1 MCGWLR
7 NLHNVTPM
15 YDLSIRPQLKNSGRG
30 FCSHAYIIRPVAFT
44 NRQKLIRN
52 QFRHRRQRRRRR
64 GHCFRYIRLCNLHVH
79 RLSLRVIFICAP
91 RVCVSNFPRTW
102 CTVFFFFLS
111 RNCRFATSYA
121 KHLLSTATRCSGLPE
136 FEIIRDFSKDEQRK
150 FPVKMENT
158 YFRVTFRGTDNENPF
173 LRRQF
178 Y

>member
-1 MCGWLR
+1 MYRNLGRCWSKLGRRIKGYMSMCGWLR

-30 FCSHAYIIRPVAFT
+30 FRSHAYIIRPVAFT

-102 CTVFFFFLS
+102 CTVFFFFFLET
-111 RNCRFATSYA
+111 AD
-121 KHLLSTATRCSGLPE
+121 LLLATRNTCYLLPLGA
-136 FEIIRDFSKDEQRK
+136 
-150 FPVKMENT
+150 PV
-158 YFRVTFRGTDNENPF
+158 FRNSR
-173 LRRQF
+173 
-178 Y
+178 